1 MSSNSGKRLRTAGA
15 LVATALV
22 LLLCSPSSLRY
33 TLASGKHTSRSRL
46 LQARKKQPVDNSI
59 EGVEI
64 VDAETGAVL
73 TAINET
79 ETFNPASNTKL
90 ATSLAVLVKFGPDY
104 RLQTEVRIDGA
115 IDANGVVHGNLYV
128 EGHYMLFGDD
138 EAQELIKILHA
149 KGIDEIE
156 GDLVVSPDFSMNDG
170 DEGLVGGKQLQ
181 AQLDPT
187 PVKRKSGKR
196 SFVSRGARIDI
207 NGTVRVGAAPA
218 TATLIA
224 THNSP
229 PLKHILKRMNCPS
242 DNDMA
247 EKLGELIGGPK
258 GLTDFVIHT
267 LGVAPAEVT
276 YIATSGLDD
285 TSNLVHNR
293 ISPRAMIK
301 VLQALRA
308 ELAKHN
314 LTFADI
320 MAVAGVDQSTLRG
333 RLNAAGQAGSVIGK
347 TGSLPETDNGASAL
361 SGEIHT
367 KLGVYLFVI
376 FDMHGDMSTFRSRQ
390 NDRVTAFETSHGGAQ
405 PISYKPILPGFTA
418 EAFWQK

>member
-1 MSSNSGKRLRTAGA
+1 MTSNSGKRLRTAGA
-15 LVATALV
+15 LAATALV
-22 LLLCSPSSLRY
+22 LLLCSPSSLRL
-33 TLASGKHTSRSRL
+33 TFASGKHSSHSRL
-46 LQARKKQPVDNSI
+46 LQPRKHPVDNSI

-73 TAINET
+73 TAVNET

-104 RLQTEVRIDGA
+104 RFQTTVRIDGP

-138 EAQELIKILHA
+138 EAEELLKILHA
-149 KGIDEIE
+149 KGIDEID
-156 GDLVVSPDFSMNDG
+156 GDLVVSSDFSMNLDK
-170 DEGLVGGKQLQ
+170 EGLTGGQQLK
-181 AQLDPT
+181 ARLDPA
-187 PVKRKSGKR
+187 PVRHKKGKHTV
-196 SFVSRGARIDI
+196 VSRASHIDI

-218 TATLIA
+218 NSTLLA

-247 EKLGELIGGPK
+247 ERLGELIGGPT

-267 LGVAPAEVT
+267 VGVLPAEVN

-285 TSNLVHNR
+285 QQNLVHNR

-320 MAVAGVDQSTLRG
+320 MAVAGVDQSTLKG
-333 RLNAAGQAGSVIGK
+333 RLNAPGQAGSVIGK

-367 KLGVYLFVI
+367 KFGVYLFVI

-390 NDRVTAFETSHGGAQ
+390 NDRVTAFEDSHGGPQ